1 MNKYKIVLLFL
12 FSFFGSAAFGA
23 LQWDIAAYLSAGTA
37 IAVSAASMLG
47 AAPIVVGG
55 VLAVG
60 VHAAVIGLYWND
72 VNPPKTSSGSNASK
86 GLSVVLDPNTPLVT
100 PQNWSAPVAS
110 ADNPNLEPSPPQD
123 ENKLTPVTGSSRFPT
138 TDTSGRNHDDICNGG
153 TIQNYNCVL
162 TGETVPALIAKF
174 EQNAKLSSKY
184 CYPYN
189 TCSNFHQSEDEP
201 YKVCFDETGDFGTEE
216 MCVPFIT
223 GFGTCKPGYQL
234 DESYNCKL
242 SNPAIVQKP
251 SDDICEVRIKNGVFT
266 PMKNDPDCS
275 NSAIQGL
282 NTAQVSAGSSSKST
296 YLVTTANNDLTIY
309 DKQFISDSN
318 KTTAS
323 IAHINAD
330 TTVNSLQT
338 LYASG
343 NQVGTLPGTVNATN
357 GNTTEGL
364 TTGGSSGTTSTG
376 SGSGLSASEVS
387 NILDD
392 KLGKVFSTSGDL
404 PNKDSSE
411 GTSNLSAPLVDSLN
425 PLKNIQ
431 LPVANGVCP
440 TATFHLFNKSFVMN
454 QQCDLFEAHKQTFKS
469 AFYLIYLIISIRI
482 ILSA

>member
-1 MNKYKIVLLFL
+1 MTKYKFILLL
-12 FSFFGSAAFGA
+12 IFSLFGSAAFGA
-23 LQWDIAAYLSAGTA
+23 LQWDIAAYLAAGSAV
-37 IAVSAASMLG
+37 AVTAASMLG

-72 VNPPKTSSGSNASK
+72 VNPPKTSSGADASK

-123 ENKLTPVTGSSRFPT
+123 DNKLTPVTGTFRFTT
-138 TDTSGRNHDDICNGG
+138 TDTSGLNHEDICNGG
-153 TIQNYNCVL
+153 TFQNSNCVL
-162 TGETVPALIAKF
+162 TADTVTALIAKY
-174 EQNAKLSSKY
+174 EQNAILSSRY
-184 CYPYN
+184 CYPYA

-201 YKVCFDETGDFGTEE
+201 YKVCFDENSGYGPEE
-216 MCVPFIT
+216 LCVAFIT
-223 GFGTCKPGYQL
+223 SFGTCKSGYQL
-234 DESYNCKL
+234 DEAYNCKL
-242 SNPAIVQKP
+242 NNPAIVQKP

-282 NTAQVSAGSSSKST
+282 NTAQVSAGSASKST

-309 DKQFISDSN
+309 DKQYSSESN

-323 IAHINAD
+323 IAHVNAD

-357 GNTTEGL
+357 GNTTDGL
-364 TTGGSSGTTSTG
+364 ITGGSTGSTS
-376 SGSGLSASEVS
+376 SGSGLSASDIS
-387 NILDD
+387 NILDN
-392 KLGKVFSTSGDL
+392 KLGQVFTTDGDL
-404 PNKDSSE
+404 ANKE
-411 GTSNLSAPLVDSLN
+411 EAETSNLSSPLVDYFNPIRSL
-425 PLKNIQ
+425 Q
-431 LPVANGVCP
+431 LPASYGTCP
-440 TATFHLFNKSFVMN
+440 TATFNLFNKTFVMN
-454 QQCDLFEAHKQTFKS
+454 QHCDMLETHRLTIKN
-469 AFYLIYLIISIRI
+469 AFTLIFLILGFRI